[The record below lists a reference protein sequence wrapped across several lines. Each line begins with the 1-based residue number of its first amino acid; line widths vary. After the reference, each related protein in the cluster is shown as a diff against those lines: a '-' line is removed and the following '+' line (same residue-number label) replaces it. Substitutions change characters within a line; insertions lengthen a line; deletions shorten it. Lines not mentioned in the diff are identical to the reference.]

1 MIVVVILLI
10 IIIILLAFLMRG
22 INNRMKGG
30 SQFLED
36 VNRDVYYLNHYL
48 GISAKGYTE
57 VYPSDF
63 QRTPIN
69 AFIEYCYPKASEIDQ
84 QSVRYAI
91 VNVIADINKIAAAG
105 DVIIFRQQVG
115 YPYPDFIPHQ
125 VGSVRV
131 WTAISLGKT
140 FGIINI
146 PKTMNKMRADEFIQF
161 NNTSIQIEFSEGL
174 SAHKSNAIEFLLRNL
189 PQNVELT
196 APSAPTIRRRSITP
210 TRENYNNE
218 EMYDLP
224 QTTPKISNNELLKI
238 IKVVQNSYDVIIH
251 FMEGLDLS
259 TKNENAI
266 MKYINVDYQNINS
279 SNFLSITSSKK
290 FRLRQ
295 DGDKLKLEWAS
306 DL

>member
-1 MIVVVILLI
+1 
-10 IIIILLAFLMRG
+10 MRG
-22 INNRMKGG
+22 INYHMYGG

-36 VNRDVYYLNHYL
+36 VHEDVRYLKYYL
-48 GISAKGYTE
+48 GITAKGYNE

-63 QRTPIN
+63 PRTSIN
-69 AFIEYCYPKASEIDQ
+69 AFIEYCYPKASEIDPK
-84 QSVRYAI
+84 SVREAI
-91 VNVIADINKIAAAG
+91 VNVIYDINKIAKDG

-115 YPYPDFIPHQ
+115 YSYPIFIPHQ

-131 WTAISLGKT
+131 WTAISLGRT
-140 FGIINI
+140 FGVINI

-174 SAHKSNAIEFLLRNL
+174 STHKSNAIEFLLRNL

-210 TRENYNNE
+210 IRRNYNDE
-218 EMYDLP
+218 EMSQLP
-224 QTTPKISNNELLKI
+224 PTTPQINNNELLEI
-238 IKVVQNSYDVIIH
+238 IKVIQNSEDVIIH

-266 MKYINVDYQNINS
+266 MKYINIDYQNINS
-279 SNFLSITSSKK
+279 GNFLSITSRKK
-290 FRLRQ
+290 FRLKQ
-295 DGDKLKLEWAS
+295 DGNKLKLEWAA
-306 DL
+306 DW